1 MKMKP
6 KKKEKEKIS
15 SHVEENTQADLE
27 SFLLAFEK
35 PTKIYRY
42 LRTRHLVSPIFLQRS
57 LCYMQHR
64 HSVSNSK
71 RKDFKVDSLLERAEV
86 KFGKESIKQS
96 SQPKYL
102 KLHFVG
108 FYDKQGPP
116 DTDEV
121 EVEAILTQICHLKRK
136 DDPAPVKQTSL
147 GKVRIPVNP
156 VTSSSQAIIVSQD
169 SLNCKNGLNVK
180 SYMLHLSVTCRLQQ
194 NVPNGLCNGDIRD
207 RDEPKPK
214 RQKSTHKLEQH
225 SGHSDEQPHSV
236 EDDVIVYGTELNIY
250 DKPEK
255 CLLKSGSYDL
265 ILQELG
271 SKFHSKKDGSWETA
285 STGKPIESL
294 EVFNLCP
301 TLKFNL
307 SWTDDREGRK
317 PSAVSPSEFLT
328 NNQYANRISFSGFD
342 LDAAA
347 VKLKEEANNT
357 PQKNQQFERIT
368 YQFSYNDNTRQ
379 QTDSRND
386 LCCPW
391 CSLDCSKLYSL
402 LKHLRLCHAR
412 FNFLYVH
419 HPKGSRID
427 VSVNDHYD
435 GSYAGSPQ
443 DLNSHIGFAFS
454 RLGPV
459 RRTPITHV
467 MVYRP
472 KRPAPSLTEFL
483 EDEKENQVTKQI
495 IQGHNRLYYR
505 TLTCL
510 PLRPQELDLDS
521 EDEMTPAW
529 LPDKT
534 VNMIDEFTDVNEGE
548 KELMKLWNLHCLKY
562 GYIADCEIPQACQ
575 KFVEDYGKDILK
587 KGLWKNFLLHMTNLF
602 DFSLIRQEILQR
614 TMWQLYMLKDDLE
627 MMGNNVAVK
636 QEPME

>member
-1 MKMKP
+1 MKSRKRD
-6 KKKEKEKIS
+6 KEKS
-15 SHVEENTQADLE
+15 LPHSEENTQADLE
-27 SFLLAFEK
+27 AFLQAFEK

-42 LRTRHLVSPIFLQRS
+42 LRTRHLISPIFLQRS
-57 LCYMQHR
+57 LYYMQHR
-64 HSVSNSK
+64 RSVSNSK
-71 RKDFKVDSLLERAEV
+71 RKDFKVDSLLERSQV
-86 KFGKESIKQS
+86 KSGKETIKQS
-96 SQPKYL
+96 TQPKYL
-102 KLHFVG
+102 KLQFIG

-116 DTDEV
+116 NTDEV

-147 GKVRIPVNP
+147 GKVKIPVNP
-156 VTSSSQAIIVSQD
+156 GSTCSPAVIVSQE
-169 SLNCKNGLNVK
+169 SINCRNGLAVK

-194 NVPNGLCNGDIRD
+194 NIPNGLCNGDIRD
-207 RDEPKPK
+207 TDEPKPK
-214 RQKSTHKLEQH
+214 RQKSLPKVEQH
-225 SGHSDEQPHSV
+225 SGQSDEQTHV

-250 DKPEK
+250 DKQEK

-271 SKFHSKKDGSWETA
+271 SKFNSKKDGCWETA
-285 STGKPIESL
+285 MTGKPIESL

-301 TLKFNL
+301 TLKFGL
-307 SWTDDREGRK
+307 SWTDDSEGLK
-317 PSAVSPSEFLT
+317 PSIISPSEFIA
-328 NNQYANRISFSGFD
+328 NNQYANRINFSGFD
-342 LDAAA
+342 VNATA
-347 VKLKEEANNT
+347 VKLKEEAHNT
-357 PQKNQQFERIT
+357 PQKKQHYEHIT

-379 QTDSRND
+379 QTDTRND

-391 CSLDCSKLYSL
+391 CSLDCGQLYSL

-427 VSVNDHYD
+427 VTVNDHYD
-435 GSYAGSPQ
+435 GSYAGNPQ

-459 RRTPITHV
+459 RRTAITHV

-472 KRPAPSLTEFL
+472 KRPVPSLTEFL

-510 PLRPQELDLDS
+510 PLKPQELDVDS
-521 EDEMTPAW
+521 EDEMTPMW

-562 GYIADCEIPQACQ
+562 GYIADCQIPLASQ
-575 KFVEDYGKDILK
+575 KFVEDNGKYILE
-587 KGLWKNFLLHMTNLF
+587 KGMWKNFLLHMVNLF
-602 DFSLIRQEILQR
+602 DFSLIRPEIVQR
-614 TMWQLYMLKDDLE
+614 TMWQLHMLKEDIE
-627 MMGNNVAVK
+627 MTGSGISVK
-636 QEPME
+636 QEPVD